1 MFSCDFRVGIGQIRW
16 ATRSQADLNYN
27 IQENPKTGSGL
38 GKSTSGLDLKPDF
51 DPVFALECGAE
62 LGDHENKILTKMS
75 VCQGRGIC
83 EKLKQPVSE

>member
-51 DPVFALECGAE
+51 DPVFALECGAQ
-62 LGDHENKILTKMS
+62 LGDHEDKTNLCLSKQ
-75 VCQGRGIC
+75 VCIGSGFPMHMWI
-83 EKLKQPVSE
+83 